1 MTLELDTLGGGIHS
15 CGITIES
22 LFFSL
27 KEKAATRTR
36 TRTVLVQY
44 RNLTRYFSKSTVLVL
59 IRVCIIYSHGT
70 VLVQYE

>member
-22 LFFSL
+22 LFFTL
-27 KEKAATRTR
+27 KGEAATRTR
-36 TRTVLVQY
+36 TVPVPY
-44 RNLTRYFSKSTVLVL
+44 SYAFSKSTVLVL
-59 IRVCIIYSHGT
+59 VRVCIIYSHGT